1 MTAQD
6 PEDVGVSVPQ
16 LGPAPKKRVT
26 SADVALASGV
36 SRATVSYVL
45 NEAPGRAISEKTREL
60 VKTTAARLGHVPNAP
75 ARALRSGRSRIVLA
89 LLPSF
94 SRGFVADRVLE
105 TLDISL
111 SERGY
116 ALAAHRYDE
125 DSRSLAEL
133 WGMISPSLVV
143 AMAGL
148 SLPEVSVVE
157 SANARW
163 VSVHDSLDH
172 LRAGRMQIEYL
183 ASVGHVQIGYLY
195 ADQAEVS
202 VVADARWRGARSAA
216 EQLGLPPLV
225 RCDVDPNE
233 ADLDQVIDTWL
244 AAGVTAVCAHNDQM
258 AAMLL
263 LAMHRRGLAAPAH
276 LAVIGKDS
284 SPLARFGLTTIAIEI
299 DHYAAYVVG
308 AVLDSLE
315 DRPVS
320 PPPDFLR
327 LIVRETA

>member
-1 MTAQD
+1 MH
-6 PEDVGVSVPQ
+6 VSSEQFKPV
-16 LGPAPKKRVT
+16 PKKRVT
-26 SADVALASGV
+26 SADVAQASGV

-75 ARALRSGRSRIVLA
+75 ARALRSGQSKIVLA

-125 DSRSLAEL
+125 SSRSLAEL

-172 LRAGRMQIEYL
+172 LRAGRMQIDYL
-183 ASVGHVQIGYLY
+183 VSAGHARIGYLY

-202 VVADARWRGARSAA
+202 VVADARWDGAQARA
-216 EQLGLPPLV
+216 EQLGLPALV

-233 ADLDQVIDTWL
+233 AELDQAIDAWL

-258 AAMLL
+258 ATMLL
-263 LAMHRRGLAAPAH
+263 LAMHRRGLEAPEN
-276 LAVIGKDS
+276 LAVIGNDDA
-284 SPLARFGLTTIAIEI
+284 PIARFGLTTIAIEI
-299 DHYAAYVVG
+299 DQYAAYVVR

-315 DRPVS
+315 DRPVQ

-327 LIVRETA
+327 LVVRESA

>member
-1 MTAQD
+1 MTAQS
-6 PEDVGVSVPQ
+6 PEDVHVSSEQPS
-16 LGPAPKKRVT
+16 PAPKRRVT
-26 SADVALASGV
+26 SADVAQASGV

-75 ARALRSGRSRIVLA
+75 ARALRSGRSKIVLA

-148 SLPEVSVVE
+148 SLPEASVVE

-183 ASVGHVQIGYLY
+183 VSAGHTKVGYLY
-195 ADQAEVS
+195 ADQAAVS
-202 VVADARWRGARSAA
+202 IVADARWRGAQACAGELR
-216 EQLGLPPLV
+216 LPPLV
-225 RCDVDPNE
+225 RCDIDPNE
-233 ADLDQVIDTWL
+233 PELDGAIDTWL

-258 AAMLL
+258 ASMLL
-263 LAMHRRGLAAPAH
+263 LAMHRRGLEAPGD
-276 LAVIGKDS
+276 LAIIGNDDS
-284 SPLARFGLTTIAIEI
+284 PIARFGLTTIAIDIEQ
-299 DHYAAYVVG
+299 YASYVVG
-308 AVLDSLE
+308 AVLDSLD

-327 LIVRETA
+327 LVVRETA